1 MSEDRPGGARTGDRT
16 SKSLKYSQ
24 EITSPDQAPER
35 PGRSLVTTSH
45 DVIRQWAQ
53 ARGARPATVEGSEHE
68 GRAGV
73 LRFDVGDAD
82 DRLREISWDE
92 WFETFDSRGLNFIY
106 QEERKDG
113 RQSNFFR
120 LENPTR
126 EDA

>member
-1 MSEDRPGGARTGDRT
+1 MSEDRPGGARTGARS

-24 EITSPDQAPER
+24 EITSPD
-35 PGRSLVTTSH
+35 
-45 DVIRQWAQ
+45 
-53 ARGARPATVEGSEHE
+53 EG
-68 GRAGV
+68 
-73 LRFDVGDAD
+73 
-82 DRLREISWDE
+82 
-92 WFETFDSRGLNFIY
+92 FETFDSRGLNFLY